1 MAVTS
6 ESPFASRMSRIVL
19 GFTVAVGLCAAV
31 AAAPTAPSTKLT
43 SAAAVKAAVSL
54 NDDGLRP
61 LARGPAI
68 RVGRAFGA
76 EDEDC
81 TLVLKPSTDE
91 RGRVRYM
98 RSVACAN

>member
-1 MAVTS
+1 MAAGAASAAYEAASRCWVYVPSWYVTS
-6 ESPFASRMSRIVL
+6 A
-19 GFTVAVGLCAAV
+19 T
-31 AAAPTAPSTKLT
+31 
-43 SAAAVKAAVSL
+43 AVKAAVSL
-54 NDDGLRP
+54 NDEGLRP

-98 RSVACAN
+98 RSVTCAN